1 LREVVGRRIGMGR
14 RLQAMRGH
22 QAGPEAGRTDQARLW
37 RTDDLGGLEL
47 LCASYVSF
55 VFTPHTH
62 ESFLIAL
69 TEEGVGYPIFRRD
82 QHPVRPGDVFVL
94 NPEESHAGGPAT
106 DAPWGY
112 RAIYPTAELLLRLSA
127 EFAGRR
133 ARVPEFAGEVVR
145 DRAVADRLRRFHLA
159 SEQPHASQLQRE
171 SYLAE
176 ALVWLVRRHGVV
188 SQPLRPAGREHA
200 AVTAAR
206 EYLDAH
212 IGDNVSLVS
221 LAAVV
226 GLSPFH
232 LCRVFREGVGLT
244 PHAYQDQLRVRRA
257 KLLLAQQVPIAQAAV
272 EAGFYDQAHLTRHFK
287 RVFGI
292 TPGRYVAAR
301 RGRP

>member
-1 LREVVGRRIGMGR
+1 MNR
-14 RLQAMRGH
+14 RLHAMHR
-22 QAGPEAGRTDQARLW
+22 QRADPEAGRTDQARLW

-47 LCASYVSF
+47 LRASYVSF
-55 VFTPHTH
+55 VFAPHTH
-62 ESFLIAL
+62 ESFLVAL

-82 QHPVRPGDVFVL
+82 RHPVRPGDVFVL

-106 DAPWGY
+106 GAPWGY
-112 RAIYPTAELLLRLSA
+112 RAIYPSRELFLRISA
-127 EFAGRR
+127 GFAGRR
-133 ARVPEFAGEVVR
+133 AMVPEFAGEVVR

-159 SEQPHASQLQRE
+159 SEQSHASQLQRE

-176 ALVWLVRRHGVV
+176 ALVSLVRRHGVRGR
-188 SQPLRPAGREHA
+188 PLRPAGREHA

-212 IGDNVSLVS
+212 IGENISLLS
-221 LAAVV
+221 LASVV

-232 LCRVFREGVGLT
+232 LCRVFKDGVGLN

-257 KLLLAQQVPIAQAAV
+257 KQLLAQQVPIAQAAL

-287 RVFGI
+287 RTMGI

-301 RGRP
+301 SHS